1 MGKGI
6 AIAFGVALALAGC
19 NKGDDAAAA
28 RAKAAAEAKAFAAH
42 EAAYRKERTDGLLTP
57 EGWTTLIGLHWLER
71 GAHYAGSAP
80 NNGIHLA
87 KGPPEL
93 GMFDVSPKGL
103 VRFVPHKGLALTLDG
118 QALQGATV
126 LRTDLDEGGA
136 SKLGF
141 DDGKGVATVIVRGD
155 RTALRV
161 KHADAEARTQFAGLE
176 WWPGGTTWVV
186 PGKFVPHEAGRTV
199 QIVNII
205 NQVEQV
211 PNPGLVEFQ
220 RDGKTYRLEA
230 IDEGEP
236 TLFLV
241 FADRTSG
248 HGSYPAGRY
257 MDIARPD
264 AQGNVTLDFNRAY
277 NPPCAFTAYATCPM
291 PPAANRLDLAIAA
304 GERVYAKH

>member
-6 AIAFGVALALAGC
+6 AIALGVAFAIAGC
-19 NKGDDAAAA
+19 NKGDDGAAA

-42 EAAYRKERTDGLLTP
+42 EAPYRKERIDGLLAP
-57 EGWTTLIGLHWLER
+57 EGWTTLVGLHWLER
-71 GAHYAGSAP
+71 GSHYAGSAP

-87 KGPPEL
+87 KGPANL

-103 VRFVPHKGLALTLDG
+103 VRFVPAKGLALTLDG
-118 QALQGATV
+118 QPLQGAIV
-126 LRTDLDEGGA
+126 MRTDQDEGGA

-161 KHADAEARTQFAGLE
+161 KHADAEARTQFAGLQ
-176 WWPGGTTWVV
+176 WWPGGASWVV

-220 RDGKTYRLEA
+220 RDGKTYQLEA

-264 AQGNVTLDFNRAY
+264 AKGNVTLDFNRAY